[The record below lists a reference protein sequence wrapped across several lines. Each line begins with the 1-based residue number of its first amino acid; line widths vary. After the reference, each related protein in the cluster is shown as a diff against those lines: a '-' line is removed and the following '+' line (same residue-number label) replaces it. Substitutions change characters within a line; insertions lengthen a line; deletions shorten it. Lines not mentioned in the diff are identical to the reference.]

1 MKVYAICFTPGGE
14 ETLGKILDGFAR
26 WGQQDASCDYNA
38 SPKGI
43 CVCAYAL
50 GSYRTQAV
58 AGASFADMSDADNVQ
73 AELCEKRQDADE
85 RIKTVQGRLSEWMA
99 ETVQDADA
107 FVFVGAAGIA
117 IRAIA
122 PYVADKTKDPALV
135 VVDEKGQFVI
145 PLLSG
150 HIGGANELATRI
162 ATELGAQPVLTT
174 ATDVRGLFAV
184 DVFAKKNDLWIS
196 DMKQAK
202 LISARLVRGEKV
214 GFYSDL
220 PLEGELPAELEKA
233 AGPESTVPTEAAEVT
248 AEASVE
254 SGRMDSPNGNA
265 FPCGIV
271 ISAYEKQVFEDQ
283 LLLVPSCLTVG
294 IGCKRGTPKEKILKA
309 VQEVFAQAGLSFKA
323 ICRIASI
330 DLKKDEAGLIGT
342 AQEFD
347 VPFET
352 FPAEELAAVEGDFS
366 ESSFV
371 KGVTGVDNV
380 CERAAVLASGGAS
393 ITTEEALSARGAK
406 LLVRKEAKDGVTVAV
421 AIKTK
426 NITIA

>member
-1 MKVYAICFTPGGE
+1 MNNMRIYAICFTPGGE
-14 ETLGKILDGFAR
+14 KTLGRILDGIAR
-26 WGQQDASCDYNA
+26 WTQ
-38 SPKGI
+38 KE
-43 CVCAYAL
+43 VCAKACAAEDVNVMAYAL
-50 GSYRTQAV
+50 GSYRKGTADAA
-58 AGASFADMSDADNVQ
+58 AGDACIQ
-73 AELCEKRQDADE
+73 
-85 RIKTVQGRLSEWMA
+85 TVQGRLSEWMA
-99 ETVQDADA
+99 EAVQDADA

-150 HIGGANELATRI
+150 HIGGANELAVRI
-162 ATELGAQPVLTT
+162 AAEIGAQPVLTT

-202 LISARLVRGEKV
+202 MISARLVRGEKV

-220 PLEGELPAELEKA
+220 PLDGELPAELMQKDSQVDVDS
-233 AGPESTVPTEAAEVT
+233 STEPVET
-248 AEASVE
+248 AEI
-254 SGRMDSPNGNA
+254 
-265 FPCGIV
+265 GIV
-271 ISAYEKQVFEDQ
+271 VSTYEKQVFAEQ
-283 LLLVPSCLTVG
+283 LLLVPRCLTVG
-294 IGCKRGTPKEKILKA
+294 IGCKRGTPKEKILTA
-309 VQEVFAQAGLSFKA
+309 VQEVFANTGLSLQA

-330 DLKKDEAGLIGT
+330 DLKKDEEGLIAAAKDCG
-342 AQEFD
+342 

-352 FPAEELAAVEGDFS
+352 FSAEALSAVEGDFS

-380 CERAAVLASGGAS
+380 CERAAVLGSGGD
-393 ITTEEALSARGAK
+393 
-406 LLVRKEAKDGVTVAV
+406 LLVRKTAGDGVTVAV
-421 AIKTK
+421 AMTVA
-426 NITIA
+426 NIVIA

>member
-1 MKVYAICFTPGGE
+1 MRIYAICFTPGGE
-14 ETLGKILDGFAR
+14 KTLGTILDGFSR
-26 WGQQDASCDYNA
+26 WAQEDLRVGATV
-38 SPKGI
+38 PEEL
-43 CVCAYAL
+43 CVCAFAL
-50 GSYRTQAV
+50 GSYRSQSADG
-58 AGASFADMSDADNVQ
+58 AGKPQ
-73 AELCEKRQDADE
+73 TGICEKRQDVDE

-99 ETVQDADA
+99 EAVQDADA

-150 HIGGANELATRI
+150 HIGGANELAVRI
-162 ATELGAQPVLTT
+162 ANELGAQPVLTT

-184 DVFAKKNDLWIS
+184 DVFAKKNDFWIS

-220 PLEGELPAELEKA
+220 PLEGELPAELDSAE
-233 AGPESTVPTEAAEVT
+233 ES
-248 AEASVE
+248 AS
-254 SGRMDSPNGNA
+254 S
-265 FPCGIV
+265 CGIA
-271 ISAYEKQVFEDQ
+271 ISAYEKQIFEDQ

-294 IGCKRGTPKEKILKA
+294 IGCKRGTAKEKILET
-309 VQEVFAQAGLSFKA
+309 VQEVFAKEGLSLRA

-352 FPAEELAAVEGDFS
+352 FSAEELAAVEGDFS

-380 CERAAVLASGGAS
+380 CERAAVLG
-393 ITTEEALSARGAK
+393 SAGN
-406 LLVRKEAKDGVTVAV
+406 LIVRKVAKDGVTVAV
-421 AIKTK
+421 AMEIRKLTM
-426 NITIA
+426 NR